1 MNFTLETWRRI
12 ASACNSPLPNVSHAL
27 NSQYFINTVTR
38 KKIIHALHLEN
49 GPLWNIAFFNLHKP
63 KLNIYKTKY
72 IETISTLLG
81 AEQTLKK
88 NQPELSGLMCI
99 NGEFAYSTTL

>member
-1 MNFTLETWRRI
+1 M
-12 ASACNSPLPNVSHAL
+12 
-27 NSQYFINTVTR
+27 
-38 KKIIHALHLEN
+38 
-49 GPLWNIAFFNLHKP
+49 WNIAFFNLRKP

-81 AEQTLKK
+81 VEQTLKK

-99 NGEFAYSTTL
+99 IVNLHIQQLFRNIEAESISKFSAHTKA